1 MSRMVELE
9 EMGAGGGGAR
19 LAALFID
26 MQTAEHP
33 SRAGGPGHCAQS
45 IVRIIDTTDEQ
56 AVAEALER
64 RIEHDIAVVR
74 KIAGRCGVGAVEIVR
89 GR

>member
-1 MSRMVELE
+1 
-9 EMGAGGGGAR
+9 
-19 LAALFID
+19 
-26 MQTAEHP
+26 MQTEEHL
-33 SRAGGPGHCAQS
+33 SRTGGPGHSPQS

-56 AVAEALER
+56 TVAKDIHW
-64 RIEHDIAVVR
+64 RIDHDIAVAR